1 MRLRLTFIQELFY
14 TPLGGFRM
22 RDLIK
27 EGVRDRVDDRSLKG
41 KSMEEA

>member
-1 MRLRLTFIQELFY
+1 
-14 TPLGGFRM
+14 M

-41 KSMEEA
+41 EKHGRSLMSYSLASRVADSIVMKVA